1 MATKR
6 SRDEDGSGAAKKK
19 ARTGFRVGP
28 DNLPDGTWRRKVI
41 KIKHDLI
48 TKAKVKKQYAKVKAE
63 LAQKQQPSTLE
74 PEAEQTRD
82 GKQHGGGEE
91 DEGVPEG
98 QIHPSRA
105 ALLVE
110 DDNNDQATPEEGA
123 QAPREPKQKQRKSG
137 RGKKI
142 TGENATEIGVREPRA
157 RSPTPVPA
165 EQDPTQGDEAAHI
178 HPDRFKKHPRQRRPG
193 YFDKQLAE
201 AERKKAEAEARA
213 AEIARRQAERNK
225 AVAERERFRKAMA
238 KAKTPGRDGKR
249 KIGREG
255 GLLLDRV
262 KKLVG
267 ES

>member
-74 PEAEQTRD
+74 PEAKQTRD
-82 GKQHGGGEE
+82 GKQHGGEE

-157 RSPTPVPA
+157 RSPTP
-165 EQDPTQGDEAAHI
+165 
-178 HPDRFKKHPRQRRPG
+178 KHPRQRRPG